1 MQKFLF
7 NSKMI
12 EVKKTDRLVFD
23 LKLKPIDQNEEM
35 RESLRKKIAKKY
47 GVPLKNV
54 EVNFV
59 SVSVDE
65 NGKNVSLASDVI
77 SSIQDPKFQQ
87 ALFREYLE
95 ANEIKD
101 VDINDIITIDEQI
114 NDYVDFDSYSKYKSY
129 KFKYAKWDNYLSY
142 GKGNFFDFTKLN
154 GLVLLNS
161 QPGNQSGK
169 TTFAIDLL
177 RFALFGKSHK
187 SPRLDKVFNTFHP
200 EETEVMVEVCIEI
213 DSSDYVIRRTI
224 TRPPLSKRTK
234 KSKCKQKVEY
244 FRLVDGNYELIDNC
258 EGENNAETNNIIKE
272 SVGSVDDYNLVIS
285 ATAGTLG
292 KVFEMGQTDRGELFS
307 RWLGLQTI
315 EKKSEIAKETW
326 KKTIT
331 PTLLSNKYN
340 RTTLEEESN
349 DFRIAIDDDNKKIGE
364 LQKKYEDSDKRIAE
378 LNDEKASVLAQLK
391 EIKDGLDKVD
401 VQTLQTKYEEK
412 SDILDTKRSVMRGH
426 KEEYMPLKDIVFNE
440 EDLKRHQDNVEDLKL
455 KKQVLLVANAELKTK
470 IGSLKEEIKRV
481 QTLIDGGKCPTC
493 GQDINVGEQNN
504 HIAEI
509 QDKIN
514 VLIQSG
520 VNNKQTIEGIDKQIA
535 EEQEEIKKQ
544 EFKRDSVRR
553 KNELELIM
561 TAVKSNIDTLK
572 LEINEISRQINEIS
586 VNEEN
591 IRHNNDVRLKVA
603 TIDETIKTEQGIKEN
618 HIRGIESI
626 KTEIKNYTEEIE
638 KRKSVIEQLKKEEKI
653 IRNWSIYQEL
663 VGKNGIVKIVL
674 RRALPIL
681 NNEIARLLNGLCDF
695 KVEISVDENN
705 SVCMDLVC
713 DGQKLDVGMAA
724 SGFETVMASLAVRHA
739 LSCIATLSRPNFT
752 VYDEVLGGV
761 ADYNYENVKILF
773 ERMAKSYDFI
783 LHITHNESLADWHNK
798 VVTVSK
804 NDDRVSV
811 ISIK

>member
-1 MQKFLF
+1 
-7 NSKMI
+7 MI

-23 LKLKPIDQNEEM
+23 LKLKPIDQNEEK

-87 ALFREYLE
+87 ALFKEYLE

-101 VDINDIITIDEQI
+101 VDINEIITIDEQV

-272 SVGSVDDYNLVIS
+272 SVGNVDDYNLVIS

-315 EKKSEIAKETW
+315 EKKSEIAKDMW
-326 KKTIT
+326 KKTVS
-331 PTLLSNKYN
+331 PTLLYNKYN
-340 RTTLEEESN
+340 RQTLEDENN
-349 DFRIAIDDDNKKIGE
+349 DFAVTIEDDNKKIAE
-364 LQKKYEDSDKRIAE
+364 LQGKLNESSERINSM
-378 LNDEKASVLAQLK
+378 NDEKVSVLAQLR
-391 EIKDGLDKVD
+391 EIKDGLDKID
-401 VQTLQTKYEEK
+401 IQTLQSKYNEK
-412 SDILDTKRSVMRGH
+412 TDLLDTKRSVMRGH

-440 EDLKRHQDNVEDLKL
+440 DDLKQHQSNVDELTE
-455 KKQVLLVANAELKTK
+455 KKQILVVANGVIKSR
-470 IGSLKEEIKRV
+470 IGTLKEEIKRV
-481 QTLIDGGKCPTC
+481 ETLIEGGKCPTC
-493 GQDINVGEQNN
+493 GQDINVGEQNH
-504 HIAEI
+504 HIEEI
-509 QDKIN
+509 KGKIDT
-514 VLIQSG
+514 LIQSG
-520 VNNKQTIEGIDKQIA
+520 INNKASIDSIDKQIS
-535 EEQEEIKKQ
+535 EEQVEIKKQ
-544 EFKRDSVRR
+544 EEKRDAVRKR
-553 KNELELIM
+553 NELELIM

-572 LEINEISRQINEIS
+572 LQINDIARQMTEIST
-586 VNEEN
+586 NEEN

-603 TIDETIKTEQGIKEN
+603 TIDSTIKTEQGIKEN
-618 HIRGIESI
+618 HIRAIEAL

-695 KVEISVDENN
+695 NVEVSIDENN
-705 SVCMDLVC
+705 AVCMDLVC

-761 ADYNYENVKILF
+761 ADYNHENVRTLF
-773 ERMAKSYDFI
+773 NRMAKSYDFI

-811 ISIK
+811 INIK